1 MALGFEEHRR
11 AEHGVREFELPAEQA
26 FRKAVFALLVI
37 VLAHAD
43 KDRTAHVAQRLG
55 LRFVESASGEMIRRE
70 RIQGIEQPLFGNR
83 VPGQGKGG
91 GAFFTSPSL
100 GVGKTGARQLLGARQ
115 RDEGPIEG
123 ERLVWFEQLG
133 RQSVVDDVI
142 LQPCAG
148 VAVDLGRE
156 SSVRSPEGFE
166 LLKSVHR
173 VRDADSA
180 DELVEVYIGEG
191 EARLLDV
198 ALAHRR
204 APGEISAQL
213 TIAHR
218 VVRGKIRVERA
229 RIGAVILEIRHERAL
244 PVEQLR
250 LGEPAP
256 TAVRVG
262 LPARDGLHFAIAV
275 GEVVRHLPAGGE
287 DRFARIHAFG
297 EVGAALQALAR
308 HNAVYELASSGLRS
322 IHRLQGSPP
331 RYIGCTLQYTTE
343 PNRCSYFKGRD
354 GAPGPSSA
362 FPKLSYKSA
371 RRA

>member
-1 MALGFEEHRR
+1 MVRVIGAKVRGRR
-11 AEHGVREFELPAEQA
+11 RNPAA
-26 FRKAVFALLVI
+26 MCGRSGRFRA
-37 VLAHAD
+37 
-43 KDRTAHVAQRLG
+43 
-55 LRFVESASGEMIRRE
+55 RRCDC
-70 RIQGIEQPLFGNR
+70 L
-83 VPGQGKGG
+83 
-91 GAFFTSPSL
+91 
-100 GVGKTGARQLLGARQ
+100 
-115 RDEGPIEG
+115 
-123 ERLVWFEQLG
+123 
-133 RQSVVDDVI
+133 
-142 LQPCAG
+142 
-148 VAVDLGRE
+148 
-156 SSVRSPEGFE
+156 PEGFE

-173 VRDADSA
+173 VRDAYFA

-218 VVRGKIRVERA
+218 VVRGKIRIERA

-262 LPARDGLHFAIAV
+262 LPVARRPSSRDSGRGGSSIP
-275 GEVVRHLPAGGE
+275 PAGGE

-322 IHRLQGSPP
+322 IHRLHGSPP

-343 PNRCSYFKGRD
+343 PNRCSYF
-354 GAPGPSSA
+354 S
-362 FPKLSYKSA
+362 
-371 RRA
+371 